1 MKTLIIFLALTFS
14 VMFSSSSY
22 AGWTEVSKSVDG
34 DTYYV
39 DFERIRKND
48 GYVYW
53 WDLADYLK
61 PSPTGKLSGR
71 SYNQGDCKLFRYKYL
86 SDSYYIE
93 PMGRGTPAI
102 SSNKPDKE
110 WTYPPPNSVVELALK
125 QVCNR

>member
-22 AGWTEVSKSVDG
+22 AGWTKVSENVNG
-34 DTYYV
+34 RIFYV
-39 DFERIRKND
+39 DFERIRKHD

-53 WDLADYLK
+53 WELSDYLK
-61 PSPTGKLSGR
+61 PSKYGDLSGR
-71 SYNQGDCKLFRYKYL
+71 TYNQGDCKLFRHKVL

-93 PMGRGTPAI
+93 PMGRGTPSD
-102 SSNKPDKE
+102 SSNNPDKE
-110 WTYPPPNSVVELALK
+110 WKYPPPNSVAELTLK